1 MITDSF
7 DNRTPA
13 IINPRIGKMTKIT
26 PRGASLGVPC
36 GVFSLRYFDL
46 FANMISLLER

>member
-13 IINPRIGKMTKIT
+13 IINPRIGKMTKSSAAGSVIG
-26 PRGASLGVPC
+26 RSLRR
-36 GVFSLRYFDL
+36 FSLRYFDL
-46 FANMISLLER
+46 FANMISLLKR